1 MLERMRWR
9 LTLGYAGI
17 FAVILLFL
25 SAAAVFGFSRELT
38 NQQDVLLEQEAKD
51 QAKNLLDG
59 DDREILAEGSAEFSW
74 VALDPDGRVTS
85 RDPTAAALGTLGLP
99 SQELAEEAFEDG
111 DVVSA
116 TIRGPQGGARVVSM
130 PMRED
135 SGEVV
140 GVSSTRVPWTA
151 CGRRSAGSSWS
162 CFPWYW
168 GVWGRPFSAVCL
180 WPVGPCVR
188 RASPSRGSGPSSPTP
203 PTN

>member
-17 FAVILLFL
+17 FAIILLFL

-85 RDPTAAALGTLGLP
+85 RQRPWEPWASLPENSPKRPSRTATSSP
-99 SQELAEEAFEDG
+99 RRF
-111 DVVSA
+111 
-116 TIRGPQGGARVVSM
+116 GAR
-130 PMRED
+130 
-135 SGEVV
+135 
-140 GVSSTRVPWTA
+140 
-151 CGRRSAGSSWS
+151 
-162 CFPWYW
+162 
-168 GVWGRPFSAVCL
+168 
-180 WPVGPCVR
+180 
-188 RASPSRGSGPSSPTP
+188 RAAPAS
-203 PTN
+203 

>member
-1 MLERMRWR
+1 MRWR

-99 SQELAEEAFEDG
+99 SQELAEEALRT
-111 DVVSA
+111 A
-116 TIRGPQGGARVVSM
+116 TLSPRRSGAR
-130 PMRED
+130 
-135 SGEVV
+135 
-140 GVSSTRVPWTA
+140 
-151 CGRRSAGSSWS
+151 
-162 CFPWYW
+162 
-168 GVWGRPFSAVCL
+168 
-180 WPVGPCVR
+180 
-188 RASPSRGSGPSSPTP
+188 RAAPAS
-203 PTN
+203 